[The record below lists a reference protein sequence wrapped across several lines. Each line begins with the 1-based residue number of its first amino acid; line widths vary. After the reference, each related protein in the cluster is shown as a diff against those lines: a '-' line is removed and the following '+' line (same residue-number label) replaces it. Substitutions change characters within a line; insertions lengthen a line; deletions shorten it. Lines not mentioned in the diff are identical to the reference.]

1 MLEEENLQISSQLK
15 ELQELDAK
23 KSAEICALKEDISG
37 MQCEIDQKCAE
48 VLILAL
54 FLCKN

>member
-1 MLEEENLQISSQLK
+1 MLEEENLQLSSQLK

-23 KSAEICALKEDISG
+23 KTAEICALKEDISG

-48 VLILAL
+48 VLILVL